1 MKILLIGKYP
11 PLQGGISSKTYWLYR
26 YLEKKGFEF
35 RIVTVAADAYTINKY
50 HNDPNVTVVNEK
62 KSPWHIPETDLLDDR
77 LINEAKKIALD
88 FCPDLI
94 ETNYLWPFCKDAL
107 LISKILKK
115 PLLIRHAGSDIIK
128 FSKDKEYL
136 EIMESYF
143 SHASAIATNSTS
155 VKLVNKLC
163 GFDSKTFLMQRY
175 IPDPSI
181 FKHIESEKPFH
192 ILFTGKI
199 NYHWQHKGLLLLL
212 EIIKEHKL
220 KALFVI
226 GGLYKNKL
234 LEEIS
239 FNGIDELIHIS
250 EFVPPENMPLIYNSC
265 KFVWAWEEEGNVE
278 DFPNIIWE
286 SLYSGTS
293 CIVNSAFAAKLRNEK
308 IPECFSSLIRNF
320 DAHNIMGF
328 EFTIQKKDVECNHIK
343 DDLFNKYVYDNINL
357 YTNIT

>member
-128 FSKDKEYL
+128 FSKD
-136 EIMESYF
+136 
-143 SHASAIATNSTS
+143 
-155 VKLVNKLC
+155 
-163 GFDSKTFLMQRY
+163 
-175 IPDPSI
+175 
-181 FKHIESEKPFH
+181 
-192 ILFTGKI
+192 
-199 NYHWQHKGLLLLL
+199 NY
-212 EIIKEHKL
+212 
-220 KALFVI
+220 
-226 GGLYKNKL
+226 
-234 LEEIS
+234 
-239 FNGIDELIHIS
+239 
-250 EFVPPENMPLIYNSC
+250 SC
-265 KFVWAWEEEGNVE
+265 TT
-278 DFPNIIWE
+278 D
-286 SLYSGTS
+286 
-293 CIVNSAFAAKLRNEK
+293 
-308 IPECFSSLIRNF
+308 
-320 DAHNIMGF
+320 
-328 EFTIQKKDVECNHIK
+328 
-343 DDLFNKYVYDNINL
+343 
-357 YTNIT
+357 